1 MGPSDVC
8 KLGLGIPVRSPDP
21 PEGLEERGKKTRAI
35 P

>member
-1 MGPSDVC
+1 MCPSDVC

-21 PEGLEERGKKTRAI
+21 PEGLEEWGKKTRAI

>member
-8 KLGLGIPVRSPDP
+8 KLGLGIPVRSPDT
-21 PEGLEERGKKTRAI
+21 PEGLGERGKKTRAI